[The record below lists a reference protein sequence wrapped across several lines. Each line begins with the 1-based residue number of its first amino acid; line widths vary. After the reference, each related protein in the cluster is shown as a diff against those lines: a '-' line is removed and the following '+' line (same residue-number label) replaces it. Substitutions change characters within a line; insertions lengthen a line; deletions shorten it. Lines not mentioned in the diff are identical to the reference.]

1 MGKMFRV
8 YSKEPT
14 ETGTRPS
21 TSLFINS
28 LAFAKDRDD
37 ETAPFSE
44 WPANVDEKRCFVVT
58 TQETSYHFI
67 AETEEEK
74 K

>member
-14 ETGTRPS
+14 ETGTRPI

-28 LAFAKDRDD
+28 MAFAKDRDD

-44 WPANVDEKRCFVVT
+44 WLADVDEKRCFVVA
-58 TQETSYHFI
+58 TQESSYYFI